1 MATDIELAHLALPIA
16 NETNKQLEGE
26 VATRKKEIDKLDGQI
41 EQYQDRVQIIK
52 DHLKNVRQELQ
63 LTQVSWPER
72 ERDLSLSHP
81 SLLQLKALYDARR
94 NDLQTESHLK
104 QLGESLLEI
113 YTLLSMLGMSFYSFY
128 SDSWERRG

>member
-63 LTQVSWPER
+63 LTQVS
-72 ERDLSLSHP
+72 
-81 SLLQLKALYDARR
+81 
-94 NDLQTESHLK
+94 
-104 QLGESLLEI
+104 
-113 YTLLSMLGMSFYSFY
+113 
-128 SDSWERRG
+128 